1 VNIVREHSLRIS
13 LINYTYLLCALVVEQ
28 LNGCTFKLKS
38 LAAWQDS
45 FDLDLLYVMTST
57 DIVTTYDDAEHRKE
71 VTFSPPLYRQRY
83 DLAASI
89 LQEAKVTSV
98 CLIVFFSTK

>member
-1 VNIVREHSLRIS
+1 
-13 LINYTYLLCALVVEQ
+13 
-28 LNGCTFKLKS
+28 
-38 LAAWQDS
+38 
-45 FDLDLLYVMTST
+45 MTST
-57 DIVTTYDDAEHRKE
+57 DIVTTYDDTEHRKE

-98 CLIVFFSTK
+98 CLIVFFYKSKDAATWLKSEICY